1 LERQKLQKSNNC
13 CWLTDG
19 KRQKV
24 VEAIGFK
31 IAKSIVLVRDNGMDK
46 KALYEDIM
54 KNSKPVMR
62 YVSEED
68 VGKAKALIVKRIL
81 E

>member
-1 LERQKLQKSNNC
+1 
-13 CWLTDG
+13 
-19 KRQKV
+19 
-24 VEAIGFK
+24 
-31 IAKSIVLVRDNGMDK
+31 VLVRDNGMDK